1 MRTWERSSYNASLM
15 QPNCSLILQNQDV
28 ISRIPG
34 ARRAASVLWVIGE
47 PSRRSCLLLASH
59 ALTLEA
65 GGDSQNVS
73 SHQNASRK
81 SINFH
86 GNRARPQMLML
97 TLLLDISGAQ
107 IAGRA
112 GRQPCWAPCPSR
124 G

>member
-1 MRTWERSSYNASLM
+1 M
-15 QPNCSLILQNQDV
+15 Q
-28 ISRIPG
+28 
-34 ARRAASVLWVIGE
+34 RRCCGLSGSPPVA
-47 PSRRSCLLLASH
+47 PCLLLASH

-65 GGDSQNVS
+65 GGDSQNAS

-112 GRQPCWAPCPSR
+112 GRQPCWVPCPSH